1 MDFEE
6 KARIRL
12 ETWITH
18 NDHHGEE
25 YQLFAEQLESSGM
38 KASARHVRDMI
49 DFTEK
54 GTKSLRKALDALGS
68 VEK

>member
-25 YQLFAEQLESSGM
+25 YRSFAQELESTGM
-38 KASARHVRDMI
+38 KESARNVRDMI
-49 DFTEK
+49 SFTEK
-54 GTKSLRKALDALGS
+54 GTESLRKAIKALTS
-68 VEK
+68 IEK